1 MMLDSG
7 CLMLADEKPH
17 AAIQHPVSSL
27 LSHFRQNAFVQ
38 KNSPFLLLDNEVRY
52 KR

>member
-17 AAIQHPVSSL
+17 AAIQYQASCLTSDKML
-27 LSHFRQNAFVQ
+27 LSKKTALFC
-38 KNSPFLLLDNEVRY
+38 Y
-52 KR
+52 